1 MIQPSNTLKRNVVIV
16 EKKVSKKNEVAMNL
30 KLFGRN
36 INKFYCKK
44 CLMKEMKWNKEQW
57 DKEVDK
63 FKQQGCSLF

>member
-1 MIQPSNTLKRNVVIV
+1 
-16 EKKVSKKNEVAMNL
+16 MNL

-44 CLMKEMKWNKEQW
+44 CLMKEMEWNKERW

>member
-16 EKKVSKKNEVAMNL
+16 KKVSKKNEVAMNL